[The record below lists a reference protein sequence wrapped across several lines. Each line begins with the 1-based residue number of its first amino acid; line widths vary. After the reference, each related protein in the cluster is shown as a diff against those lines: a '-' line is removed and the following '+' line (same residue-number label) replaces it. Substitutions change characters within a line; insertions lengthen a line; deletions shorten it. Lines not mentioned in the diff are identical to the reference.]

1 VRGIQFLGLG
11 GRDSVEEMQ
20 SFVDRH
26 GLDGFD
32 HLVDG
37 DGALWERFGI
47 TNQPAWVFVDDDG
60 TARTVAGSLD
70 EAGLREELQT
80 LADD

>member
-1 VRGIQFLGLG
+1 MQPVTSRRLA
-11 GRDSVEEMQ
+11 GRDSTDAMQ

-26 GLDGFD
+26 GLDGFA
-32 HLVDG
+32 HAVDD
-37 DGALWERFGI
+37 DGSLWERFGI

-70 EAGLREELQT
+70 AEGLREELQA
-80 LADD
+80 LAER